1 MSTQFTIDEEDLLAS
16 SMAGTSVSS
25 PDDDPA
31 SRIPILRRRAAAAA
45 AASSSAADGG
55 GGDGPAPGS
64 KDPVCV
70 IVVGMA
76 GSGKT
81 TLMAQLQRS
90 LRLRA
95 RASSAA
101 SGDDDGSGAAEGD
114 SSSPDAEDGA
124 AASSRTGYAI
134 NLDPA
139 ARYVPF
145 ESSIDIR
152 DTVDYVEVMRQHKL
166 GPNGAILT
174 CLNLFATKSR
184 PGSPAESFG
193 KR

>member
-1 MSTQFTIDEEDLLAS
+1 MSAPFTIDEEDILAS
-16 SMAGTSVSS
+16 AMAGTSVSP

-45 AASSSAADGG
+45 SPTAADGTS
-55 GGDGPAPGS
+55 DGPAPGG

-95 RASSAA
+95 RASPAA
-101 SGDDDGSGAAEGD
+101 PGGGDGGGEAEEEGSPDDD
-114 SSSPDAEDGA
+114 EDTPPGA
-124 AASSRTGYAI
+124 AASRTGYAI

-139 ARYVPF
+139 AR
-145 ESSIDIR
+145 
-152 DTVDYVEVMRQHKL
+152 
-166 GPNGAILT
+166 
-174 CLNLFATKSR
+174 
-184 PGSPAESFG
+184 
-193 KR
+193 